1 MTRQRPLPYGDPAH
15 QAAHQFLVEEAAL
28 LDAADYAGWLD
39 LLCADIRYLMPV
51 RVTTARGA
59 GFDTLADMGH
69 FDEDM
74 YALRKRV
81 QRLATDHAWTED
93 PPSRTRHF
101 VTNVRTF
108 PNSAFEDSGA
118 EFLVESA
125 VLLFRSRG
133 RAAAGPAGDP
143 GRRGGAAHPEPG
155 GVPVSGEDSPI
166 HLANEFTEVVVERVR
181 TRNGARL
188 RISVP
193 SSGHQIMLCPL
204 ELEALAW
211 QDHEFFA
218 ALLRT
223 PHGPED

>member
-1 MTRQRPLPYGDPAH
+1 MIADHGNTARPLPYTDPAH

-28 LDAADYAGWLD
+28 LDAADYRGWLD

-59 GFDTLADMGH
+59 GFDSLADMGH

-108 PNSAFEDSGA
+108 RNGGAEPA
-118 EFLVESA
+118 EFLVQSA

-133 RAAAGPAGDP
+133 DTREADLVSAGRTDLLRETAAGLRLA
-143 GRRGGAAHPEPG
+143 RREIT
-155 GVPVSGEDSPI
+155 VD
-166 HLANEFTEVVVERVR
+166 
-181 TRNGARL
+181 
-188 RISVP
+188 
-193 SSGHQIMLCPL
+193 
-204 ELEALAW
+204 EAV
-211 QDHEFFA
+211 
-218 ALLRT
+218 LRT
-223 PHGPED
+223 QNLAVFL